1 MSHRWQFVHTTRG
14 KRSAALL
21 ALAAVLLVGLV
32 YAGHGRAATTSCPG
46 TFRVLHND
54 KIGKF
59 SLPGGPYTIKATNI
73 SCSSASSLFTT
84 FLNDW
89 DGRLPGG
96 WRTVIKGVGNG
107 GFTGPRGQS
116 FTVQKAGS
124 GGGGAT
130 GLVCSQ
136 RFVLKQNDRIGAL
149 VMKKGQY
156 IIDRLGPLSPS
167 CSADAKLLS
176 QFLMD
181 FDGVLPGGWV
191 VLADDGTFVRGS
203 VSYGFRVEPAPS
215 NNGGGGNNYPTKTTR
230 CPATFRVLHNDQIGA
245 LKFPAGNYWV
255 SIYKGTGIT
264 CPQSSRLFASFLQR
278 TDGKLPPPWVISVS
292 TGSFRKGNRS
302 PFGFV
307 AKPAFNV
314 GHSTHA

>member
-1 MSHRWQFVHTTRG
+1 MFGRSQFVHGTWGR
-14 KRSAALL
+14 RSAGLL
-21 ALAAVLLVGLV
+21 ALAAVLLVGLLF
-32 YAGHGRAATTSCPG
+32 AGHGRAATTSCPG
-46 TFRVLHND
+46 TFQVLHND

-59 SLPGGPYTIKATNI
+59 SLPGGAYTITATNI
-73 SCSSASSLFTT
+73 SCASASSLFTT

-116 FTVQKAGS
+116 FTVRKTGS
-124 GGGGAT
+124 GGGGNN
-130 GLVCSQ
+130 GVVCSQ
-136 RFVLKQNDRIGAL
+136 RFVLKQNDRVGAL
-149 VMKKGQY
+149 LMKKGQY

-167 CSADAKLLS
+167 CATDAKLLS

-191 VLADDGTFVRGS
+191 VLPDDGTFVRGS
-203 VSYGFRVEPAPS
+203 VSYGFRVEPAPD
-215 NNGGGGNNYPTKTTR
+215 NNGGGANYPTTTTR
-230 CPATFRVLHNDQIGA
+230 CSATFRVLHNDQIGA

-264 CPQSSRLFASFLQR
+264 CPQSSQLLASFLQR
-278 TDGKLPPPWVISVS
+278 TDGKLPPPWVINVA
-292 TGSFRKGNRS
+292 TGSFRKGARS
-302 PFGFV
+302 SYGFV

-314 GHSTHA
+314 GHNTHA